1 MSEPTWELLGGGGVS
16 VVDYVGAWAAGTT
29 YSPGQ
34 VVRYQGND
42 YLAVNPSIGS
52 TPPAPATLI
61 PLTGASYGTTL
72 PVTPFDGQEHIL
84 VDSITNPTYQWRFR
98 YNAGSS
104 SAYKW
109 EYIGGSHWQLID
121 GAQYTITPLNTWV
134 GSTST
139 DFIAPRSGD
148 YEFTLTTQFGTP
160 IVNTQC
166 YIGVANA
173 SVSNNP
179 SGGQWGIYVG
189 NYDTITVIPILTG
202 IAAGQNNTTGISIT
216 NCKYDCCISYI

>member
-1 MSEPTWELLGGGGVS
+1 M
-16 VVDYVGAWAAGTT
+16 
-29 YSPGQ
+29 
-34 VVRYQGND
+34 
-42 YLAVNPSIGS
+42 
-52 TPPAPATLI
+52 
-61 PLTGASYGTTL
+61 
-72 PVTPFDGQEHIL
+72 
-84 VDSITNPTYQWRFR
+84 
-98 YNAGSS
+98 
-104 SAYKW
+104 
-109 EYIGGSHWQLID
+109 ID

-202 IAAGQNNTTGISIT
+202 IAAGQTIRPVFQSPIANMTAAFRTFRVVPRRVS
-216 NCKYDCCISYI
+216 